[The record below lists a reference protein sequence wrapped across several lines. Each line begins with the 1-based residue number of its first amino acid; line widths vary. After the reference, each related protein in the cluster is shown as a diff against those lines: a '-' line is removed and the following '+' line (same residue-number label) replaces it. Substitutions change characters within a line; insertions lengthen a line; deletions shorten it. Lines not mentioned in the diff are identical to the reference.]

1 MVWQVQVVQ
10 SRSCLEEAERSV
22 AQLESQV
29 SQLTQRLESERTSA
43 EAATLELASLSSAI
57 QTNTDIMLHEK
68 KDLSQQVYLSSDAK
82 DVTLII
88 CLSGFYF

>member
-1 MVWQVQVVQ
+1 MT
-10 SRSCLEEAERSV
+10 
-22 AQLESQV
+22 QLESQV

-68 KDLSQQVYLSSDAK
+68 QDLSQQVYLSSVAQG
-82 DVTLII
+82 VII
-88 CLSGFYF
+88 RNLFVWFLFLNLFIIL

>member
-1 MVWQVQVVQ
+1 MVWQVQIVQ
-10 SRSCLEEAERSV
+10 SRGCLEEAERSV

-68 KDLSQQVYLSSDAK
+68 QDLSQQVYQFSLVWDL
-82 DVTLII
+82 TLKIVVV
-88 CLSGFYF
+88 LFLF